1 MTRYS
6 GGFLHGVGRE
16 PNEALR
22 RIELLIL
29 ALESLE
35 REAKQL
41 ASRAGLHE
49 SDFAD
54 RRHARR
60 VHASASSSRKRR
72 RAASSN
78 DTIPIDATLALRLDS
93 PFTEGP

>member
-1 MTRYS
+1 MTRCS
-6 GGFLHGVGRE
+6 RGFLHGVGRE
-16 PNEALR
+16 PNEGLR
-22 RIELLIL
+22 LELLIL

-35 REAKQL
+35 LEAKQL

-49 SDFAD
+49 SDFAV